1 MNQSYEPIT
10 ICNIKKAMILILLE
24 KAELISDNKKKAI
37 RTVTRSFP
45 CPSVIRLSR
54 YVTVPYKNV
63 VLSRKNIMRRD
74 SYKCLYCGRS
84 DLPLTIDH
92 IIPKAQGGQDTWEN
106 LATACTSCNN
116 KKGDRTPEEA
126 NMPLI
131 RKAFR
136 PNHIIFIKN
145 SVGRMDENWKQYLY
159 LS

>member
-74 SYKCLYCGRS
+74 SCKCLYCGRS